1 MPWSSLSTTAFA
13 YRKGHEMRGMIKGL
27 PSAVP
32 LAPQLPAVLQED
44 AFLQRFLMAFD
55 DALAPVFTTLD
66 GLPSYFDPR
75 LAPKDFLDWLAD
87 WVGVRLDETWPAA
100 QRRDVV
106 ANAAMIHRRRGTV
119 AGVADA
125 VRLAVGG
132 VLDVRVDD
140 SGGATWSSTPG
151 GRLPG
156 NAAAMLHVR
165 VYASAVE
172 DVNVGRLEGIV
183 NAVKPAH
190 VPHTLEVVPRV
201 TRLPENS

>member
-1 MPWSSLSTTAFA
+1 MCSPSTTESA
-13 YRKGHEMRGMIKGL
+13 YRKGREMRGMIKGL

-32 LAPQLPAVLQED
+32 LAPQLPAALQED

-66 GLPSYFDPR
+66 GLPSYFDPH

-132 VLDVRVDD
+132 VLDVRVHD

-156 NAAAMLHVR
+156 NAAALLHVR

-172 DVNVGRLEGIV
+172 DVNVRRLEGIV

-201 TRLPENS
+201 TRLPDDS

>member
-1 MPWSSLSTTAFA
+1 
-13 YRKGHEMRGMIKGL
+13 MRGMVEGL
-27 PSAVP
+27 TSAVP

-44 AFLQRFLMAFD
+44 GFLQRFLMAFD

-66 GLPSYFDPR
+66 GLSSYIDPL
-75 LAPKDFLDWLAD
+75 LAPEDFLDWLAD
-87 WVGVRLDETWPAA
+87 WVGVRLDESWSTA

-132 VLDVRVDD
+132 VLDVRIED
-140 SGGATWSSTPG
+140 SGGASWSASPG
-151 GRLPG
+151 AAFPG
-156 NAAAMLHVR
+156 SAPALLHVR
-165 VYASAVE
+165 VFAASRE
-172 DVNVGRLEGIV
+172 DVNVRRLEGII

-190 VPHTLEVVPRV
+190 VPHTLEIVPRV
-201 TRLPENS
+201 TRLPDDS

>member
-1 MPWSSLSTTAFA
+1 MPWSSPSTTAFA
-13 YRKGHEMRGMIKGL
+13 YRKVHEMRGMVRGL

-44 AFLQRFLMAFD
+44 AFLRRFLMAFD

-75 LAPKDFLDWLAD
+75 LAPEDFLDWLAD
-87 WVGVRLDETWPAA
+87 WVGVRLDETWPAS
-100 QRRDVV
+100 QRRAVV
-106 ANAAMIHRRRGTV
+106 ANAAAIHRRRGTV

-156 NAAAMLHVR
+156 NAAALLHVR

-172 DVNVGRLEGIV
+172 DVNVRRLEGIV

-201 TRLPENS
+201 TRLPDDS

>member
-1 MPWSSLSTTAFA
+1 V
-13 YRKGHEMRGMIKGL
+13 RGMIQGL
-27 PSAVP
+27 RSAVP

-44 AFLQRFLMAFD
+44 VFLQRFLLAFD

-66 GLPSYFDPR
+66 GLSSYIDPH
-75 LAPKDFLDWLAD
+75 LAPEDFLDWLAD

-106 ANAAMIHRRRGTV
+106 SNAVTIHRGRGTV

-132 VLDVRVDD
+132 VLDVQIED
-140 SGGATWSSTPG
+140 SGGAAWSSTPG
-151 GRLPG
+151 ARFPG
-156 NAAAMLHVR
+156 SAAALLHVR
-165 VYASAVE
+165 VYAAAVE
-172 DVNVGRLEGIV
+172 DINVRRLEGII

-201 TRLPENS
+201 TRLPDDS

>member
-1 MPWSSLSTTAFA
+1 
-13 YRKGHEMRGMIKGL
+13 MRGMIKGL

-44 AFLQRFLMAFD
+44 PFLQRFLMAFD

-66 GLPSYFDPR
+66 GLPAYFDPR
-75 LAPKDFLDWLAD
+75 LTPEDFLDWLAE

-106 ANAAMIHRRRGTV
+106 ANAATIHRRRGTV

-132 VLDVRVDD
+132 VLDVQVED
-140 SGGATWSSTPG
+140 SGGATWSSAPG
-151 GRLPG
+151 GRFPG
-156 NAAAMLHVR
+156 SADALLHIR
-165 VYASAVE
+165 VYAAAVE
-172 DVNVGRLEGIV
+172 DVNVKRLEGII

-201 TRLPENS
+201 TRLPEGS